1 MSDWKV
7 VKFIGHHIVAI
18 VSILITLIIV
28 GYFVNIMFVKNK
40 KDVVSVLVLKPVMDT
55 SALEHELSSVVE
67 VGKGEEIHIQS
78 IDFDVAANEAIATTW
93 LRSGTI
99 DIVIGREDQIDFYE
113 ETGYVGEIQSVEGN
127 IPGMEADAGI
137 EGAKAALTVNM
148 PHEENVRA
156 VLAFLGK
163 R

>member
-7 VKFIGHHIVAI
+7 IKFIRRHIAVI
-18 VSILITLIIV
+18 VSVLITLIIV

-40 KDVVSVLVLKPVMDT
+40 KDAVSVLVLKPVMDT
-55 SALEHELSSVVE
+55 SALEHELSAMIE

-78 IDFDVAANEAIATTW
+78 IDFDVPANEAIATTW

-99 DIVIGREDQIDFYE
+99 DIVIGREDQIEFYE
-113 ETGYVGEIQSVEGN
+113 AAGYLDEIQSVEGD

-137 EGAKAALTVNM
+137 EEAKAALTANM
-148 PHEENVRA
+148 PHEENARA
-156 VLAFLGK
+156 VFAFLGK